1 MNEEM
6 MDISPRI
13 NAFEYLTHLETEL
26 RLGKRSCYSRAELV
40 DAFRHV
46 RLQVAAHK
54 DNPETPGLLVRID
67 QDLAEI
73 SR

>member
-1 MNEEM
+1 MTEEM
-6 MDISPRI
+6 MDITPRA
-13 NAFEYLTHLETEL
+13 NALEFLAHLETEL

-40 DAFRHV
+40 DAFHHV
-46 RLQVAAHK
+46 RRQVAAHEN
-54 DNPETPGLLVRID
+54 NPKTPGLLVRID